1 MVQHTSSS
9 PSLAEL
15 ESLLS
20 LHWGHGAFRTSQKKV
35 VLAGAQGRDVLA
47 ILPTGGGKSVC
58 YQVPGL
64 YRGGVCLVI
73 SPLVALMADQVNG
86 LKKAGLTAESLT
98 SRVHPKAVERILS
111 RFQYGPGGFLFVAP
125 ERLTQPAFQV
135 ACQAMPVR
143 TIVVDEAHCISQW
156 GHSFRSDYLHIGVM
170 RQWHPNANWIA
181 LTATATDRVAGHI
194 EQSLGYNECTR
205 FRAPMRRNNLSFQ
218 VQQVLN
224 KEQAVVDWA
233 RHTSGSALLY
243 MRTRKETESMA
254 KTLVFNGAH
263 AAAYHAGLSRDTR
276 DSNQQAWIS
285 GELKILVC
293 TTAFGMG
300 IDKADVRNIAH
311 THIPESPEG
320 YVQEAGRAGRDG
332 LPAESVLLLDERAMD
347 EAGLRVKGLWPSE
360 KTVRAVL
367 QGLANQL
374 ELAVGAVSEAPQDVD
389 LKELCRFARCTLG
402 HVRTSLDILSRAGH
416 LHQEM
421 GDPRLWLTWA
431 ESMQKD
437 PSPPSNGQV
446 DPRWMQALLA
456 MCPPK
461 ERKRCPLDVM
471 AWANTLASS
480 GGQAWGH
487 LRHWE
492 ELGLVALST
501 PETRASVSFV
511 TARPEASSLVL
522 TSDLLSDRVKES
534 EARWKAMAGY
544 ISTDGCRTQAL
555 EQWFEDNPGEPCGI
569 CDVCSPDP
577 PPAKQQIL
585 KWVGN
590 GISTLEL
597 KRLIPLAHHDSA
609 RESLEWMRAE
619 GDLEWKGSWIQP
631 TGPTTDPTTAPT

>member
-9 PSLAEL
+9 PSLLEL
-15 ESLLS
+15 EGLLNR
-20 LHWGHGAFRTSQKKV
+20 HWGHASFRPSQEKV

-73 SPLVALMADQVNG
+73 SPLVALMSDQVNG

-98 SRVHPKAVERILS
+98 SQVHPKAAERILS

-125 ERLTQPAFQV
+125 ERLTQPEFQV
-135 ACQAMPVR
+135 ACQTMPVR

-194 EQSLGYNECTR
+194 EQSLGYQECDR
-205 FRAPMRRNNLSFQ
+205 FRAPMRRSNLAFQ

-224 KEQAVVDWA
+224 KEQAIVDWA

-243 MRTRKETESMA
+243 MRTRNETESMA

-276 DSNQQAWIS
+276 DSNQKAWIS

-332 LPAESVLLLDERAMD
+332 LLAESVLLLDDRAMD
-347 EAGLRVKGLWPSE
+347 DAALRVKGLWPSE

-374 ELAVGAVSEAPQDVD
+374 ELAVGAVSEAAQEVD
-389 LKELCRFARCTLG
+389 LKELSRFARCSMG
-402 HVRTSLDILSRAGH
+402 HVKTSLDVLNRAGH

-421 GDPRLWLTWA
+421 GDPRLWFTWA
-431 ESMQKD
+431 SPMRKD
-437 PSPPSNGQV
+437 PSSPLHGRV
-446 DPRWMQALLA
+446 DQRWMRDLMA

-461 ERKRCPLDVM
+461 QRKRYPLDVM
-471 AWANTLASS
+471 AWANNLESS
-480 GGQAWGH
+480 GNQAWGH
-487 LRHWE
+487 LRLWE
-492 ELGLVALST
+492 ELGLIELSN

-511 TARPEASSLVL
+511 AARPEASSLVL
-522 TSDLLSDRVKES
+522 TPDLLSDRVMES

-544 ISTDGCRTQAL
+544 ISTDGCRAQAL

-577 PPAKQQIL
+577 APTKKQIL
-585 KWVGN
+585 AWVGH

-597 KRLIPLAHHDSA
+597 KRLIPLVHHDSA

-631 TGPTTDPTTAPT
+631 TALSTDPT